1 MTYNWILQLLV
12 EPEVLIVVHK
22 TTRQLQLQI
31 QTEKYN
37 SCHTHWLWQESKIH
51 PQQFESGEIEVQE
64 SIYLV
69 QQ

>member
-31 QTEKYN
+31 QTEIK
-37 SCHTHWLWQESKIH
+37 
-51 PQQFESGEIEVQE
+51 VQLL
-64 SIYLV
+64 SH
-69 QQ
+69 